1 MSSELLALRQG
12 EKLDN
17 EKNTITNDFPIDAVI
32 TWVDGSDPQHAEK
45 LNAYLASLQGER
57 PKAASKARFHDAGEI
72 DYCVTSLLKF
82 APWLRTIFIV
92 TDAQT
97 PELMKTIKG
106 SMYEERIQIVDHKVI
121 FAEFNDCL
129 PTFNSMAIT
138 SLLWKIPGIAER
150 FIYFNDDFMLL
161 RPVMPEDF
169 FTNNGVVLRGK
180 WQRQPESSYWHRAL
194 LTLKSVVRSPKKKE
208 KISYWGLQQ
217 RCASLLGF
225 DQYYFRLPHIP
236 HPWRRST
243 WELMSKQQNSAI
255 LKNISGRL
263 RSSEQFVP
271 ESLSAHFEF
280 KQQCAVVNN
289 LLTNLQLK
297 PAEQSYFR
305 IVFKLAMASK
315 NNRITFGCIQ
325 SIEMASIKKQQL
337 IFSWIDK
344 RIGTLSDLC
353 RK

>member
-1 MSSELLALRQG
+1 MD
-12 EKLDN
+12 K
-17 EKNTITNDFPIDAVI
+17 EKNTVASDFPIDAVI

-45 LNAYLASLQGER
+45 LNAYLASLNGER

-92 TDAQT
+92 TDDQS
-97 PELMKTIKG
+97 PQLMEKIKG
-106 SMYEERIQIVDHKVI
+106 SIYEERIKIIDHKVI
-121 FAEFNDCL
+121 FGEFKDCL

-138 SLLWKIPGIAER
+138 SLLWKIPDISER

-161 RPVMPEDF
+161 RPVTPEDF
-169 FTNNGVVLRGK
+169 FTKNGVVLRGK
-180 WQRQPESSYWHRAL
+180 WQRQPESFYWYRAL
-194 LTLKSVVRSPKKKE
+194 SAIQSVVRSSKKKQ

-225 DQYYFRLPHIP
+225 DQYYFRLPHTP
-236 HPWRRST
+236 HAWRRSS
-243 WELMSKQQNSAI
+243 WVLISEQQSAAI

-263 RSSEQFVP
+263 RSNEQFVP

-280 KQQCAVVNN
+280 KQQCVEVNN
-289 LLTNLQLK
+289 LRTNLQLK
-297 PAEQSYFR
+297 PVEQSYFR
-305 IVFKLAMASK
+305 IVFKLAMANRNK
-315 NNRITFGCIQ
+315 NIVFGCIQ
-325 SIEMASIKKQQL
+325 SIEMASAKKQAL
-337 IFSWIDK
+337 IFAWLDK

-353 RK
+353 KQ